1 MHLKLSNDVKWL
13 ELESAHRLDN
23 RFLLKALL
31 LQVFNNYNGSHLY
44 KSLFIPSLRFV
55 DIQFYLISQT
65 EIVNILAKFCSKN
78 ARVRKTNLLKDV
90 EVERRNVF

>member
-1 MHLKLSNDVKWL
+1 MKSL

-31 LQVFNNYNGSHLY
+31 QVFMNYNGSHFY
-44 KSLFIPSLRFV
+44 KSVFMTSLRFL

-65 EIVNILAKFCSKN
+65 EIVNIIVKFCSKN